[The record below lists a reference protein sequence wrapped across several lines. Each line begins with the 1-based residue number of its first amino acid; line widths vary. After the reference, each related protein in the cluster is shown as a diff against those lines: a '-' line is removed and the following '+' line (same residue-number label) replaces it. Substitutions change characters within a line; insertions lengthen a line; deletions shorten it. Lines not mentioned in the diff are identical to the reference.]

1 MKASGFKIGS
11 QEIATNALTRVLID
25 RSVSS
30 YGYGIY
36 LSAKDFNSATPLIN
50 KVFTNFRD
58 QVTMEGVCSVITGVC

>member
-1 MKASGFKIGS
+1 MKASGFKIGT

-25 RSVSS
+25 PS